1 MEINWWWILMIVA
14 PLGPPGLLRL
24 TIMAVE
30 KWREWRGPKL
40 SYASQDEVENFQP
53 ELRDLMDRIFGLDL
67 HDCII
72 TDESSLF
79 DFEPEIPV
87 ADSLKKILETYGL
100 TETEVRDLRLVAIC
114 GVIRGWATH

>member
-1 MEINWWWILMIVA
+1 
-14 PLGPPGLLRL
+14 
-24 TIMAVE
+24 
-30 KWREWRGPKL
+30 
-40 SYASQDEVENFQP
+40 
-53 ELRDLMDRIFGLDL
+53 MDRSSHTLHKTKSKIFNRS
-67 HDCII
+67 C